1 MANHCTADFPNPVG
15 MTIMVEPDKAVRNA
29 SSWYALASTP
39 PLRRGWATSTMI
51 EGQQRET
58 VLGGPRLPTEPLI

>member
-39 PLRRGWATSTMI
+39 PLRRGWATEGMRVHLRRRMI
-51 EGQQRET
+51 KVVSRW
-58 VLGGPRLPTEPLI
+58 